1 MAHMLDTIHDE
12 HLSMSRLL
20 DLLEQQIEAF
30 ESGLPADFQ
39 LMNEIIEYF
48 LTFPDLFH
56 HPKENL
62 VLAKLR
68 QRAPDLASTVD
79 DLDDQHADIS
89 EELHR
94 FARVL
99 ANLQLEV
106 VMPRDSFAKLAR
118 AFIERERKHMSAE
131 EAVFF
136 PAARAGLTDEDW
148 DELAAKARAPRDP
161 LVEKAKIRFA
171 LIRDAI

>member
-1 MAHMLDTIHDE
+1 MAHLLDTIHDE

-20 DLLEQQIEAF
+20 DLLEQQIDAF
-30 ESGLPADFQ
+30 ESGLPADYQ

-56 HPKENL
+56 HPTENL
-62 VLAKLR
+62 VLARLR
-68 QRAPDLASTVD
+68 QRAPDLASTVE
-79 DLDDQHADIS
+79 DLDGQHADIS
-89 EELHR
+89 EELRR

-106 VMPRDSFAKLAR
+106 VMPRDSFVKRAR

-131 EAVFF
+131 ESVFF
-136 PAARAGLTDEDW
+136 PAARAGLTEEDW
-148 DELAAKARAPRDP
+148 DELAAKTQVPRDP
-161 LVEKAKIRFA
+161 LAEKAKIRFA